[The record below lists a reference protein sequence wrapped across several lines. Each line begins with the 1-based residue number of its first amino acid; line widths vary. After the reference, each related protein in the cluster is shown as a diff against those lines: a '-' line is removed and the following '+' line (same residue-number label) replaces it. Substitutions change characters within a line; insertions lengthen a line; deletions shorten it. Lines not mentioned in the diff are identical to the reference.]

1 MSKIALVGKAASGKD
16 YLKSKLIKRGMN
28 FGVSSTTRPPRE
40 GEVNGVDYH
49 FMTED
54 EFLNHIAYENIVFY
68 QKFNGHFYG
77 ITQQEFKSCDA
88 VILNAEVLSK
98 MPAEVRHSLFVIYL
112 NIDDRTRMLRMKERG
127 FSDVE
132 ITERVY
138 ADNKQYDGFD
148 NYDMMIT
155 NPNF

>member
-16 YLKSKLIKRGMN
+16 YLKAKLIKRGME
-28 FGVSSTTRPPRE
+28 FGISTTTRPPRE
-40 GEVNGVDYH
+40 GEIDGVDYH
-49 FMTED
+49 FITED
-54 EFLNHIAYENIVFY
+54 QFLRHIAYENIVFY
-68 QKFNGHFYG
+68 QKFNGHYYG
-77 ITQQEFKSCDA
+77 ITQQEFQSCDA

-98 MPAEVRHSLFVIYL
+98 MPEEVRYSLFVIYL
-112 NIDDRTRMLRMKERG
+112 NIDDATRMRRMKERG

-132 ITERVY
+132 ITERIY
-138 ADNKQYDGFD
+138 ADNKQYEEFS

>member
-16 YLKSKLIKRGMN
+16 YLKAKLIKRGMN

-40 GEVNGVDYH
+40 GEVDGVDYH

-68 QKFNGHFYG
+68 QKFNGHLYG

-98 MPAEVRHSLFVIYL
+98 MPPEVRHSLFVIYL
-112 NIDDRTRMLRMKERG
+112 NIDDRTRTLRMKERG
-127 FSDVE
+127 FSNIE
-132 ITERVY
+132 ITERIY
-138 ADNKQYDGFD
+138 ADTKQYEGFD

>member
-16 YLKSKLIKRGMN
+16 YLKAKLIKRGMN
-28 FGVSSTTRPPRE
+28 FGVSTTTRPPRE
-40 GEVNGVDYH
+40 GEVDGVDYH
-49 FMTED
+49 FITED
-54 EFLNHIAYENIVFY
+54 EFLSHIAYENIVFY
-68 QKFNGHFYG
+68 QRFNGHLYG
-77 ITQQEFKSCDA
+77 ITKHEFQRCDA

-98 MPAEVRHSLFVIYL
+98 MPEDVRYSLFVIYL
-112 NIDDRTRMLRMKERG
+112 NIDDGTRMKRMKERG

-132 ITERVY
+132 ITERIY
-138 ADNKQYDGFD
+138 ADMKQYEGFD